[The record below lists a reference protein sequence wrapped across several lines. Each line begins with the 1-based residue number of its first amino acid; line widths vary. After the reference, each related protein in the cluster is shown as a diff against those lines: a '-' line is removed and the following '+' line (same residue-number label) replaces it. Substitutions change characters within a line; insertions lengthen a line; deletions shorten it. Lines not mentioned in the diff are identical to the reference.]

1 MVFCYLQPLITVFIS
16 MKRIFIFIF
25 TYLIFSQLNAQYII
39 AINTEN
45 DDSFR
50 EWNVEIEI
58 DSTTF
63 ISGNLELTWGLGDDF
78 TAWQY
83 SIGEYD
89 GDIVQKFANN
99 PAFWELRQDGEVVTI
114 TRTWPNDPTQ
124 WKIELDDKR
133 FTIKSKYGNTLDQWQ
148 NKESDKGDLVIY
160 TEREG
165 DARDWLVEDYMNDDI
180 PFIMRMAAVFIS
192 IYSSSPKI

>member
-1 MVFCYLQPLITVFIS
+1 MTRTFIYLFAILTFG
-16 MKRIFIFIF
+16 
-25 TYLIFSQLNAQYII
+25 QLNAQYIV
-39 AINTEN
+39 AFNTEN

-50 EWNVEIEI
+50 EWSIEVEI

-63 ISGNLELTWGLGDDF
+63 ITGDLDLTWGLEDDF
-78 TAWQY
+78 SAWQY
-83 SIGEYD
+83 SIGEFD
-89 GDIVQKFANN
+89 GEIVQKFANN

-124 WKIELDDKR
+124 WKIKLDNSQ
-133 FTIKSKYGNTLDQWQ
+133 FIIKTKYGSILDQWQ
-148 NKESDKGDLVIY
+148 NRETSNGYLIIY

-165 DARDWLVEDYMNDDI
+165 DARDWLIEDFMNEDI
-180 PFIMRMAAVFIS
+180 PFIMRLAAVFIA

>member
-1 MVFCYLQPLITVFIS
+1 
-16 MKRIFIFIF
+16 MKKIFIF
-25 TYLIFSQLNAQYII
+25 LISFLFLSQLDAQYIV
-39 AINTEN
+39 AFNTEN

-50 EWNVEIEI
+50 EWNVELEM

-63 ISGNLELTWGLGDDF
+63 ITGKLGLTWGLGDDF

-83 SIGEYD
+83 SIGEFD
-89 GDIVQKFANN
+89 GEIVQKFANN

-114 TRTWPNDPTQ
+114 IRTWPNDPTQ
-124 WKIELDDKR
+124 WKIKLDDR
-133 FTIKSKYGNTLDQWQ
+133 QFTIKSKYGNTLDQWEVR
-148 NKESDKGDLVIY
+148 ESNKGDLFIF

-165 DARDWLVEDYMNDDI
+165 DARDWLIEDYMSNDI

-192 IYSSSPKI
+192 IYSSSPKT

>member
-1 MVFCYLQPLITVFIS
+1 
-16 MKRIFIFIF
+16 MKRLLIHLFIFL
-25 TYLIFSQLNAQYII
+25 TLGQLDAQYIV

-50 EWNVEIEI
+50 QWNVELEI

-63 ISGNLELTWGLGDDF
+63 ITGNLGLTWGLGDDF

-83 SIGEYD
+83 SIGEFD
-89 GDIVQKFANN
+89 GEIVQKFPNN
-99 PAFWELRQDGEVVTI
+99 PAFWELRQDGEIVTI

-124 WKIELDDKR
+124 WKIKLGDKQ
-133 FTIKSKYGNTLDQWQ
+133 FTIKSKYGNTLDQWE
-148 NKESDKGDLVIY
+148 NREPTNGDLIIY

-165 DARDWLVEDYMNDDI
+165 DARDWIIEDYMNDDI
-180 PFIMRMAAVFIS
+180 PFVMRMAAVFIS

>member
-1 MVFCYLQPLITVFIS
+1 
-16 MKRIFIFIF
+16 MKRIFIILIIF
-25 TYLIFSQLNAQYII
+25 LTAVQVDAQYIV
-39 AINTEN
+39 AINAEN
-45 DDSFR
+45 NDSFR

-63 ISGNLELTWGLGDDF
+63 ISGKLGLTWGLGDDF

-83 SIGEYD
+83 SIGAYD

-124 WKIELDDKR
+124 WKIKLDDK
-133 FTIKSKYGNTLDQWQ
+133 
-148 NKESDKGDLVIY
+148 
-160 TEREG
+160 
-165 DARDWLVEDYMNDDI
+165 
-180 PFIMRMAAVFIS
+180 
-192 IYSSSPKI
+192 